1 MGVNKRGSF
10 AEQLASGLASGKIKV
25 DASRSDPEP
34 DRRKPARGRVYIA
47 MDTESTGVEADTGE
61 VIEIAVLKFRLEK
74 GGKVRVLEEWHTMVR
89 PQNPIPY
96 KITNLTGIRQSDVE
110 HAPSFNQVRERLRQF
125 LGDFPI
131 IGHSVESDIG
141 FLRRQQYEVKNP
153 ALDTYELAT
162 LVLPQQG
169 NYSLKAI
176 AEALEVEASG
186 AHRAMAD
193 ARMTME
199 VFAALVNRIEQLPP
213 EVLEEVD
220 RIAAQLQGEWSLHR
234 LFQDAIEVL
243 KEEEESGGAVSNL
256 GALLKQKLVAQN
268 QATKPNDLGFL
279 FLADEEKLVP
289 LTPNPIQPEVL
300 AQLDNRVAFSIR
312 QAFNEGHHL
321 LLEVPAGQAGSHR
334 EKNWGML
341 AAAVETARQTGQN
354 VVLAVNS
361 DTQREEL
368 LNHLIP
374 EFKHKLAALE
384 SGQPGSNPTETGG
397 KKRLKGWAEPFK
409 VSVVKNETN
418 YLCLRR
424 WESFRKTNSLTDDEL
439 KLLIKVLVWLPGTT
453 TGDSSELRI
462 GSSERLWSRINSQK
476 GLCTPGLCDRADRP
490 RCFFY
495 RARERAQ
502 HSHIVVAD
510 QALVLADLVGQAG
523 TLPESAYLVL
533 DDAHQLEDEATRQW
547 GIAITPYSLFNYL
560 DWLSRPVTWKVS
572 AKLERNGFLHD
583 FERFYSPETT
593 PEIKT
598 LFAQSGEE
606 AMRQVD
612 LARDTAGNLLRELS
626 AILYQHNQEAGQA
639 DGRLRL
645 DQKFRNGTVWAESVG
660 LWEAFHTEWEELY
673 YKLAELRDEAQNA
686 KASLARAEE
695 MLVDLSFYVN
705 QCNYLLNTLTAAF
718 ETGEQGQI
726 FWMGATRLHATS
738 SAAQAISPGDT
749 APVTERTGI
758 SLYSAP
764 LEVAPL
770 LEQRLFN
777 RKRSVAMVSATLTTE
792 NDFSFIKDRLGLEHI
807 RSQEV
812 RLAPE
817 RDFSRTLLYLP
828 SDMPEPNQPGYQ
840 KSVDQNIMELVKLSK
855 GRVVA
860 IFSSNSALRL
870 SYRAVQRPLETA
882 NILVLG
888 QGQDGTRRSMMTR
901 FKNTPQAVML
911 TTLNFWET
919 TELSGNMPE
928 GEDENSETG
937 LFNLMVITKLPFD
950 PPSDPVFAARVESK
964 LFEKPFEQ
972 YALPRT
978 ILRFRQAFERL
989 LTGQPEQ
996 GAVVMLDSRL
1006 ISKSYGALFLNSL
1019 PPLATQ
1025 VDGLNQLGATV
1036 KDWLENSSSLDQG
1049 L

>member
-10 AEQLASGLASGKIKV
+10 AEQLAKGLASGKIKL
-25 DASRSDPEP
+25 DESRNDPEP
-34 DRRKPARGRVYIA
+34 EPERRKPAQGRVYIA
-47 MDTESTGVEADTGE
+47 MDLESTGVEADTGE
-61 VIEIAVLKFRLEK
+61 IIEIAVLKFRLEK

-96 KITNLTGIRQSDVE
+96 KITNLTGIRMTDVE

-125 LGDFPI
+125 LGDYPI

-199 VFAALVNRIEQLPP
+199 VFAALVGRIEQLPR
-213 EVLEEVD
+213 EVLAEVD
-220 RIAAQLQGEWSLHR
+220 RIAAQLLGEWSLHR
-234 LFQDAIEVL
+234 LFQDAIEVV
-243 KEEEESGGAVSNL
+243 KEEAASSGETGSPDVPPE
-256 GALLKQKLVAQN
+256 QKPDGQAPA
-268 QATKPNDLGFL
+268 ATKSNDPSLVFL
-279 FLADEEKLVP
+279 VDEEKLMP
-289 LTPNPIQPEVL
+289 LVADPIRPEVYE
-300 AQLDNRVAFSIR
+300 QLDNRVAFYIR
-312 QAFNEGHHL
+312 QAFQEGRHL
-321 LLEVPAGQAGSHR
+321 LLEAPAGPAGSHR
-334 EKNWGML
+334 EKNRGML
-341 AAAVETARQTGQN
+341 AAAVETARQTGQS

-368 LNHLIP
+368 LNVLIP
-374 EFKHKLAALE
+374 ELQQKLFALE
-384 SGQPGSNPTETGG
+384 TGQPVNLTDAPQ
-397 KKRLKGWAEPFK
+397 KRLETARQPFR
-409 VSVVKNETN
+409 VSVVKNQSN

-439 KLLIKVLVWLPGTT
+439 KLIIKVLVWLPGTD

-476 GLCTPGLCDRADRP
+476 GLCTPELCEQEESP

-495 RARERAQ
+495 RARERAR
-502 HSHIVVAD
+502 HSHIVIAD

-523 TLPESAYLVL
+523 TLPESDYLAL

-547 GIAITPYSLFNYL
+547 GMAVTPYSLFNFL
-560 DWLSRPVTWKVS
+560 DWLSRPVTWKVAARS
-572 AKLERNGFLHD
+572 ERNGFLHD
-583 FERFYSPETT
+583 FAHYYGPETT
-593 PEIKT
+593 PET
-598 LFAQSGEE
+598 RTTCNRLGEE

-612 LARDTAGNLLRELS
+612 LARESAGNLLRELS
-626 AILYQHNQEAGQA
+626 LILYQHNQEAGQA

-673 YKLAELRDEAQNA
+673 YKLAELLDEV
-686 KASLARAEE
+686 KGVKGSLVRGDE
-695 MLVDLSFYVN
+695 MTVDLSFYVN
-705 QCNYLLNTLTAAF
+705 QCNYLLNKLTAAF

-738 SAAQAISPGDT
+738 SAAQAVAPGEA
-749 APVTERTGI
+749 APFTERTGV

-770 LEQRLFN
+770 LEQRLYN

-792 NDFSFIKDRLGLEHI
+792 NDFSFIKDRLGLEHV
-807 RSQEV
+807 RPQEV

-817 RDFSRTLLYLP
+817 RDFSKTLLYLP

-840 KSVDQNIMELVKLSK
+840 KSIDQHILELVRLSR

-870 SYRAVQRPLETA
+870 TYRAVQRPLENA

-919 TELSGNMPE
+919 TELSGNMPDP
-928 GEDENSETG
+928 DENSEPG
-937 LFNLMVITKLPFD
+937 LFNLIVITKLPFD

-1006 ISKSYGALFLNSL
+1006 ISKGYGALFLNSL
-1019 PPLATQ
+1019 PPLSTQ
-1025 VDGLNQLGATV
+1025 IDSMNQLGANV
-1036 KDWLENSSSLDQG
+1036 KDWLEKPSFSD
-1049 L
+1049 

>member
-1 MGVNKRGSF
+1 MGVNKGGSF
-10 AEQLASGLASGKIKV
+10 AEQLARGLASGKIKLEE
-25 DASRSDPEP
+25 SRGEPEP
-34 DRRKPARGRVYIA
+34 ERRKPARSRVYIA
-47 MDTESTGVEADTGE
+47 MDLESTGVEADTGE
-61 VIEIAVLKFRLEK
+61 IIEIAVLKFRLEK
-74 GGKVRVLEEWHTMVR
+74 GGTVRVLEEWHTMVR

-110 HAPSFNQVRERLRQF
+110 HAPGFNQVRERLRQF

-131 IGHSVESDIG
+131 VGHSVESDIG

-176 AEALEVEASG
+176 AEVLEVEAAG

-199 VFAALVNRIEQLPP
+199 VFAALVARIEQLPP

-234 LFQDAIEVL
+234 LFRDAIEVQ
-243 KEEEESGGAVSNL
+243 KEEEEAGGAVSNL
-256 GALLKQKLVAQN
+256 GALLKQKLATQPVT
-268 QATKPNDLGFL
+268 ATKGRDLGFL
-279 FLADEEKLVP
+279 FLADEEKL
-289 LTPNPIQPEVL
+289 TPMVAEPIRPEDF
-300 AQLDNRVAFSIR
+300 AQLDNRVAYAIR
-312 QAFNEGHHL
+312 QAFHDGRHL
-321 LLEVPAGQAGSHR
+321 LLEVPSGQAGSHR
-334 EKNWGML
+334 EKNWGIL
-341 AAAVETARQTGQN
+341 AAAVETARQTGQS

-374 EFKHKLAALE
+374 EFQQKLAALE
-384 SGQPGSNPTETGG
+384 AGSGEPGA
-397 KKRLKGWAEPFK
+397 KKRLKAGNEPFK
-409 VSVVKNETN
+409 VSVVKNQTN

-424 WESFRKTNSLTDDEL
+424 WESLRKTNSLTDDEL

-476 GLCTPGLCDRADRP
+476 GLCTPELCNQAGRP

-495 RARERAQ
+495 RARERAK

-523 TLPESAYLVL
+523 TLPESTYLVL

-547 GIAITPYSLFNYL
+547 GMAISPYSLFNYL

-572 AKLERNGFLHD
+572 AKPERNGFLHD
-583 FERFYSPETT
+583 FARYYKPDTS

-598 LFAQSGEE
+598 LFGQLGEE
-606 AMRQVD
+606 TIRQVD
-612 LARDTAGNLLRELS
+612 SARETAGNLLRELS
-626 AILYQHNQEAGQA
+626 TLLYQHNQEAGQA

-645 DQKFRNGTVWAESVG
+645 DQKFRNGTTWAESVG
-660 LWEAFHTEWEELY
+660 LWEVFHTEWEELY
-673 YKLAELRDEAQNA
+673 YKLAELRDEAQEVRTF
-686 KASLARAEE
+686 LDRADE
-695 MLVDLSFYVN
+695 MLTDLNYYVN
-705 QCNYLLNTLTAAF
+705 QCNYLLNKLTAAF
-718 ETGEQGQI
+718 ETGESGQI

-738 SAAQAISPGDT
+738 SAAQAVAPGDN
-749 APVTERTGI
+749 APVTERTGV

-770 LEQRLFN
+770 LEQRLYN

-792 NDFSFIKDRLGLEHI
+792 NDFGFIKDRLGLEHI
-807 RSQEV
+807 RPQEV
-812 RLAPE
+812 RLAPD

-870 SYRAVQRPLETA
+870 TYRAVQRPLENA

-888 QGQDGTRRSMMTR
+888 QGQDGTRRSMMSR

-928 GEDENSETG
+928 TEDENSETG
-937 LFNLMVITKLPFD
+937 LFNLLVITKLPFD

-989 LTGQPEQ
+989 LSGQPEQ

-1006 ISKSYGALFLNSL
+1006 ISKSYGGLFLNSL
-1019 PPLATQ
+1019 PPLTTQ
-1025 VDGLNQLGATV
+1025 IDSLNQLGMNV
-1036 KDWLENSSSLDQG
+1036 KDWLEKPPSLD
-1049 L
+1049 